1 MSEQLFEV
9 LERFRFHPATKITGP
24 VHDNIRAVFMET
36 AEWIIENQDIP
47 ESREQSLSV
56 TALQQSMMWCN
67 AAVAIHTVSL
77 EDETVGE
84 NLLPSNHGV
93 IFFDVELADDDD

>member
-9 LERFRFHPATKITGP
+9 LERFRFHPATEVTGP
-24 VHDNIRAVFMET
+24 IHDNIRAVFMET

-47 ESREQSLSV
+47 ESREKSLAV

-67 AAVAIHTVSL
+67 AAVAIHTVPL
-77 EDETVGE
+77 GE
-84 NLLPSNHGV
+84 NQLPPNLGA